1 MREDNLVMMS
11 SYANLEIIGNNDEQQ
26 SRNSNKMDPKSK
38 LCVFGGFLKKNHI

>member
-26 SRNSNKMDPKSK
+26 SCNANKMDPKSK
-38 LCVFGGFLKKNHI
+38 LCVFGGFF